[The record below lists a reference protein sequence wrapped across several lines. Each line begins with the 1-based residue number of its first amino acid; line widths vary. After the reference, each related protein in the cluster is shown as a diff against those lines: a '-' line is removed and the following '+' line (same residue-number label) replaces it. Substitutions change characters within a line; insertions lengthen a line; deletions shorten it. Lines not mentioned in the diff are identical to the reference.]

1 MTPEPFAIGIVI
13 AIGSRLLSKSRYR
26 HPRIRRKDMDN
37 PALVLLVRL
46 KSSLSFDEVN
56 RVVEERAPEFRALA
70 GLQQKYYLQD
80 TTTGEFAGLYLWE
93 SGESLE
99 SYRNSELRAS
109 IAEAYKA
116 EGEPR
121 IEVYRV
127 FKTLREE
134 DA

>member
-1 MTPEPFAIGIVI
+1 M
-13 AIGSRLLSKSRYR
+13 K
-26 HPRIRRKDMDN
+26 K

-46 KSSLSFDEVN
+46 KSSLSHDEVN
-56 RVVEERAPEFRALA
+56 RIVEERAPEFRALS

-80 TTTGEFAGLYLWE
+80 TQTGEFAGLYLWE
-93 SGESLE
+93 SGECLE

-109 IAEAYKA
+109 IAKAYKA

-134 DA
+134 SL